1 MGDLISRTKVCQFI
15 ATMQMGFNTDDE
27 TETTPDRDVFEMLEE
42 MYNYVAQLPTEKE
55 NQE

>member
-55 NQE
+55 N